1 MKKNVSMTYTSPSLK
16 RTHVYCSSV
25 HANLMCMC
33 SVCSNMWLQGKC
45 ATMRLAVY
53 WYRRSLAWMESLYN
67 FSGTEL
73 DWLLSQ
79 CYAAHTHHL
88 SQQLCCCVAFNMK
101 LWTQKLSTS
110 IVFTLKS
117 SVMHISIPFSPS
129 HPFLL
134 PLLKNPQGW
143 QPCTNMAPFRYYI
156 YSSNGSLRWVQ
167 YIFSSNASYVHSL
180 SSCE

>member
-79 CYAAHTHHL
+79 CYVAHTREAPQSTTL
-88 SQQLCCCVAFNMK
+88 LLCR
-101 LWTQKLSTS
+101 
-110 IVFTLKS
+110 I
-117 SVMHISIPFSPS
+117 
-129 HPFLL
+129 
-134 PLLKNPQGW
+134 
-143 QPCTNMAPFRYYI
+143 
-156 YSSNGSLRWVQ
+156 
-167 YIFSSNASYVHSL
+167 
-180 SSCE
+180 

>member
-1 MKKNVSMTYTSPSLK
+1 M
-16 RTHVYCSSV
+16 RI
-25 HANLMCMC
+25 
-33 SVCSNMWLQGKC
+33 WC
-45 ATMRLAVY
+45 ACAVY
-53 WYRRSLAWMESLYN
+53 VQTCGSKGSVQPWDWQFIGIAESLAWMESLYN